1 MLWFLVGLGVCFV
14 FCKTKAQ
21 LENWFFISAIDY
33 NITFA
38 VLNAY
43 FVFPTEDQ
51 INNTTD
57 ILYTEQFHSCK
68 YLLYC
73 FLKVEYLEAVF
84 PFVCPLKLLYFPVL

>member
-1 MLWFLVGLGVCFV
+1 MPLTTCSV
-14 FCKTKAQ
+14 
-21 LENWFFISAIDY
+21 
-33 NITFA
+33 A

-57 ILYTEQFHSCK
+57 ILNIEFHSCK

-73 FLKVEYLEAVF
+73 FLEVENLEAVF
-84 PFVCPLKLLYFPVL
+84 LFVCPLKLLQLSVL